1 MLRFCLYVS
10 TCRLA
15 RGSAMEEVYHLV
27 AGARASNRRLSVSGT
42 LIFSG
47 TYFAQYL
54 EGPEEKLSLL
64 FQRICRDPRHG
75 QIRVL
80 LDSRRERRE
89 FPRRS
94 LQFSGPSMFVDRHI
108 GQFFDE
114 DLQGQQR
121 KLAVGQ
127 LLQMMR
133 GTTQAI
139 ADGRRLPPRSNCSGS
154 EVDQFLLESPA

>member
-15 RGSAMEEVYHLV
+15 RATAMEEVHRLV
-27 AGARASNRRLSVSGT
+27 ADARASNRRLSVSST

-54 EGPEEKLSLL
+54 EGPERTLPSL
-64 FQRICRDPRHG
+64 FERICRDPRHDR
-75 QIRVL
+75 IRVL
-80 LDSRRERRE
+80 LDSRREKRE
-89 FPRRS
+89 FARRA
-94 LQFSGPSMFVDRHI
+94 LQFSGPSMFFDRHI
-108 GQFFDE
+108 GQFFE
-114 DLQGQQR
+114 KDLRGR
-121 KLAVGQ
+121 PRELAIGQ

-139 ADGRRLPPRSNCSGS
+139 ADGRRLAPRGKCCRADVIEALTKS
-154 EVDQFLLESPA
+154 LA